1 MVRDWWVKVHA
12 FLRHNPVALIVVILT
27 ALLAGAT
34 VVLSVREISY
44 TSPGPAIAT
53 AGLAIVILIVGL
65 AISDLQAQ
73 NRKLSAELARLQGEE
88 IIPRRLPRV
97 LGLEVL
103 VNRWRELKPELD
115 DNDRAKMYDQLL
127 IAQQIFNRR
136 GAQKITF
143 IKAFPGSKL
152 EGGAFLVRPENME
165 AQVLKFERIEN
176 LRRER
181 QRFESCVHGRLLTH
195 APGRPVD
202 YWPPPSSWDHE
213 ADGRRGAV
221 VYNLAQIDVGSE
233 IQTFGQYYA
242 QQDTACVEQALNQIL
257 KVMAPNWW
265 GVHIRH
271 YQHSECPRTSESPD
285 EQGLYHEYRRL
296 YEKLNTLEQCWLAL
310 RVQMG
315 QFLVDDADDDSFLY
329 LRDEY
334 SLLQVRLRHPI
345 RWVRAVFA
353 DAGTFTQYYED
364 LENIRRD
371 SIVHG
376 DFHAG
381 NILIE
386 RDDLAQRIWLIDFPH
401 THVGPT
407 VQDIA
412 RLEADIKFGLL
423 PSDGFSIADLYRFE
437 QALLPHSAQQP
448 PPIAALQPDAQAIP
462 TEPQLLKAWQA
473 VCLLRDC
480 VRHEH
485 YLRGNDMRP
494 YYLALLHATLPILYY
509 RDRSPQQK
517 LYAFISAALLCERL
531 S

>member
-12 FLRHNPVALIVVILT
+12 FIKHNLIVLISVILT
-27 ALLAGAT
+27 ALLAGSA
-34 VVLSVREISY
+34 VALLLGHISY
-44 TSPGPAIAT
+44 AAPGPAIAT
-53 AGLAIVILIVGL
+53 AGLALVILMVGF
-65 AISDLQAQ
+65 AIAGFQAQ
-73 NRKLSAELARLQGEE
+73 NRKLSADLTRWQGEAK
-88 IIPRRLPRV
+88 IPGRLPRV
-97 LGLEVL
+97 FGLEVL
-103 VNRWRELKPELD
+103 VNRWQEFKPRLD
-115 DNDRAKMYDQLL
+115 ENDRAKLYDQLL
-127 IAQQIFNRR
+127 IAQQIFNKR

-181 QRFESCVHGRLLTH
+181 QRFDSCVQGRLLTH

-202 YWPPPSSWDHE
+202 YWPSPSTWDHE

-221 VYNLAQIDVGSE
+221 VYNLAQMGVDSE

-242 QQDTACVEQALNQIL
+242 QQDAACVEQVLKQIL
-257 KVMAPNWW
+257 NVMAPNWW

-271 YQHSECPRTSESPD
+271 YQDFECRRKSESPD
-285 EQGLYHEYRRL
+285 EQTLYHEYRRL
-296 YEKLNTLEQCWLAL
+296 SEKLNALEQCWQAICI
-310 RVQMG
+310 RIDQCV
-315 QFLVDDADDDSFLY
+315 VDDADDDGFVY
-329 LRDEY
+329 LRDEQ
-334 SLLQVRLRHPI
+334 SLFEARLRHPI
-345 RWVRAVFA
+345 RWVRSVFA
-353 DAGTFTQYYED
+353 NVDTFIRQYED
-364 LENIRRD
+364 LESIRRD

-386 RDDLAQRIWLIDFPH
+386 RDDSTQRIWLIDFPH

-423 PSDGFSIADLYRFE
+423 PSDGFSIPDVYRFE
-437 QALLPHSAQQP
+437 KALLPQSAQQP
-448 PPIAALQPDAQAIP
+448 PPIAALKPETQAEP
-462 TEPQLLKAWQA
+462 TDPQLLKAWQA
-473 VCLLRDC
+473 ICLLRDC

-485 YLRGNDMRP
+485 YLRGNDTRP
-494 YYLALLHATLPILYY
+494 YYLALLHATLPMLCYS
-509 RDRSPQQK
+509 DRSDQQK
-517 LYAFISAALLCERL
+517 LHAFISAALLCERL